1 MSLNKKPRK
10 KRNGK
15 PAQAKLPVE
24 HLSLFAYAARY
35 LEWLK
40 VKGFSAETAHRRDSA
55 LRQFIVWCDERSLNH
70 PNQITKPMLER
81 YQRHLFYYRQANG
94 KPLAHSTQNQ
104 YLAGIKAWFKW
115 LTQENY
121 LPSNPASEVMPIR
134 LPKRLPEAV
143 LSVEDV
149 EQVLSS
155 INVSDVEGLRNRAML
170 EVFYSTGIRRGELA
184 NVLVGDID
192 PQRGSL
198 FVRQGKGSKDRCI
211 PVGQRALDWVMRY
224 REHARPQLLVSVL
237 EQHLFLNAYGEAF
250 STSQL
255 GHLVRR
261 LLDDAGIERTGSCHL
276 FRHAMATH
284 MLENGAD
291 LQDLQA
297 ILGHAEL
304 NTTTIYTHLSIER
317 LRRVHESTHPAEK

>member
-1 MSLNKKPRK
+1 
-10 KRNGK
+10 
-15 PAQAKLPVE
+15 
-24 HLSLFAYAARY
+24 
-35 LEWLK
+35 
-40 VKGFSAETAHRRDSA
+40 
-55 LRQFIVWCDERSLNH
+55 
-70 PNQITKPMLER
+70 
-81 YQRHLFYYRQANG
+81 
-94 KPLAHSTQNQ
+94 
-104 YLAGIKAWFKW
+104 
-115 LTQENY
+115 
-121 LPSNPASEVMPIR
+121 
-134 LPKRLPEAV
+134 
-143 LSVEDV
+143 
-149 EQVLSS
+149 
-155 INVSDVEGLRNRAML
+155 
-170 EVFYSTGIRRGELA
+170 
-184 NVLVGDID
+184 
-192 PQRGSL
+192 
-198 FVRQGKGSKDRCI
+198 
-211 PVGQRALDWVMRY
+211 MRY

-297 ILGHAEL
+297 ILGHADL